1 MPLCD
6 SNLQRTRQGLREAAD
21 GPGSGRRTRA
31 QHRCHARLFAHT
43 AALAE
48 APFPALQSLQPPQP
62 ATATLTTIDLPS
74 LQLLCKLQAAGTAQ
88 PQKKE
93 SLGPNALD
101 LALNQNQICLR
112 TGVFQVFRC
121 VYHASLSSEA
131 TLTTS
136 ADLSQSWIW
145 RR

>member
-74 LQLLCKLQAAGTAQ
+74 LQLLCKLQAAGTATLEERK
-88 PQKKE
+88 PWAKRLR
-93 SLGPNALD
+93 SSP
-101 LALNQNQICLR
+101 NQNQICLR